1 MGPSD
6 NPELKALITLLEDPD
21 EEVFSHVSRHFLELG
36 PTAVPALEKLWEVT
50 TDEHLQEKL
59 EWLIQYIQTRLV
71 EKNLEI
77 WVAGGGDNLLE
88 GAFHVARLQYPE
100 ITYAEFYRVLDD
112 IRQDIWLELNPHLTA
127 LEKVRIINH
136 FLYDI
141 YKFSP
146 NTLNFYAPQNSFI
159 NQVLESRKGNPVSLG
174 IIYICLAHML
184 EIPIYGVNLPRNFV
198 LAYLDE
204 FASPSA
210 ILFYINPYN
219 RGIVL
224 GRKEIDL
231 FLKQLSIE
239 PQPSFYEP
247 CTNIDIL
254 QRLLLSIIQSFEKLG
269 YAEKIKAF
277 QRLFHILRDES
288 NPDLSFR

>member
-1 MGPSD
+1 MVTSD

-21 EEVFSHVSRHFLELG
+21 EEVFSHVSRHILEQG

-50 TDEHLQEKL
+50 TDEQLQERL
-59 EWLIQYIQTRLV
+59 EWLIQYIQTSLV
-71 EKNLEI
+71 EKNLET

-88 GAFHVARLQYPE
+88 GALHVARLQYPE
-100 ITYAEFYRVLDD
+100 ITYAELYRVLDD

-159 NQVLESRKGNPVSLG
+159 NQVLESRKGNPISLG
-174 IIYICLAHML
+174 IIYICVAQML

-198 LAYLDE
+198 LAYRDE
-204 FASPSA
+204 FASPDA

-224 GRKEIDL
+224 GRREIDL
-231 FLKQLSIE
+231 FLQQLSIE

-247 CTNIDIL
+247 CTNNDIL

-277 QRLFHILRDES
+277 QRLFHIVRGES